1 MKNNTA
7 VLGDTGVWVFFCPEK
22 RELLLALSF
31 SFHLNKQT
39 QNEEPSQFAWKWTKK
54 INQISKDKTE
64 LHADQGYLPLRINY
78 FLKEIISKTLNKQVS
93 FN

>member
-1 MKNNTA
+1 MKNLHN
-7 VLGDTGVWVFFCPEK
+7 LHESG
-22 RELLLALSF
+22 L
-31 SFHLNKQT
+31 
-39 QNEEPSQFAWKWTKK
+39 KK

>member
-1 MKNNTA
+1 MRYRC
-7 VLGDTGVWVFFCPEK
+7 LEFFGPEK
-22 RELLLALSF
+22 RELLLAIYF
-31 SFHLNKQT
+31 SLYLNKQS
-39 QNEEPSQFAWKWTKK
+39 QNEEHWQFAWKWTKK

-64 LHADQGYLPLRINY
+64 LQVDQGYLPLRINY